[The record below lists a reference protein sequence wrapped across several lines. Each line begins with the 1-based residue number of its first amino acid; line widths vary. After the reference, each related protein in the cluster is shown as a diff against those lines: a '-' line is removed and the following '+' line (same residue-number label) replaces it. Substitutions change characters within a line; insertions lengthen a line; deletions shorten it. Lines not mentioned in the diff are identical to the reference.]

1 MKNGAVTPLRSHR
14 PMDEP
19 GIQRLYLLFFAWEQT
34 QLFRS
39 RCQAKISSEKIIS
52 SAWLFREFIRA
63 TQAI

>member
-1 MKNGAVTPLRSHR
+1 MLDLFVRQMKNGAVTPLRSDG

-19 GIQRLYLLFFAWEQT
+19 CVQGPYLLRFAWEQA

-52 SAWLFREFIRA
+52 SA
-63 TQAI
+63 